1 MGTEAVFIQI
11 ILNGIMLGIQY
22 ALIAVGFTLFFGV
35 LDIINFSHGDV
46 FMLGAFIGL
55 ILINIFSRLDLM
67 GGGSSYVIVL
77 ILIFFLCM
85 LVTGLIGVLF
95 ERIAVKPVST
105 GPPLMALLATLG
117 LAIAI
122 REAVRL
128 FYPLGSESK
137 RFPELMAPIFSGT
150 NQAFEINGVIIRY
163 DNLLIFG
170 IGVAVIVAVSLY
182 INKTKMGLG
191 IRAVAQDSEAA
202 MMMGVNRNL
211 VVDVTFLIGSA
222 LAGLTGILN
231 GLFYNTVIFDMGA
244 MGAVI
249 GFSAAVIGGLGN
261 IYGAIIGGFV
271 FAMTQALSAALIP
284 KGSEYM
290 DVVAFGV
297 LIVFLVFK
305 PSGILGEKMHE
316 RV

>member
-1 MGTEAVFIQI
+1 MARVF
-11 ILNGIMLGIQY
+11 GM
-22 ALIAVGFTLFFGV
+22 
-35 LDIINFSHGDV
+35 
-46 FMLGAFIGL
+46 
-55 ILINIFSRLDLM
+55 
-67 GGGSSYVIVL
+67 
-77 ILIFFLCM
+77 
-85 LVTGLIGVLF
+85 
-95 ERIAVKPVST
+95 
-105 GPPLMALLATLG
+105 
-117 LAIAI
+117 
-122 REAVRL
+122 
-128 FYPLGSESK
+128 
-137 RFPELMAPIFSGT
+137 
-150 NQAFEINGVIIRY
+150 
-163 DNLLIFG
+163 IFG
-170 IGVAVIVAVSLY
+170 IGVLVIVVVSLY

-202 MMMGVNRNL
+202 MMMGVNRNM
-211 VVDVTFLIGSA
+211 VVDITFLIGSA

-231 GLFYNTVIFDMGA
+231 GLFYNSIIFDMGA

-271 FAMTQALSAALIP
+271 FSMTQALSAAFIP

-297 LIVFLVFK
+297 LIIFLVFK

>member
-1 MGTEAVFIQI
+1 MDTEAVIIQI
-11 ILNGIMLGIQY
+11 ILNGMMLGIQY

-55 ILINIFSRLDLM
+55 ILINIFSKFGM
-67 GGGSSYVIVL
+67 MSGGSSYVIVL
-77 ILIFFLCM
+77 FMIFFLCM
-85 LVTGLIGVLF
+85 LITGAIGIFF
-95 ERIAVKPVST
+95 ERITVKPVAA

-137 RFPELMAPIFSGT
+137 RFPELLNPMFANT
-150 NQAFEINGVIIRY
+150 NEAFKISGVIIRY

-170 IGVAVIVAVSLY
+170 IGVAVIIVVSLY

-202 MMMGVNRNL
+202 MMMGVNRDM
-211 VVDVTFLIGSA
+211 VVDITFLIGSA

-231 GLFYNTVIFDMGA
+231 GLFYNSVIFDMGA

-271 FAMTQALSAALIP
+271 FSMTQALSAAFIP

-297 LIVFLVFK
+297 LIIFLVFK

>member
-1 MGTEAVFIQI
+1 MGTEAVIIQI
-11 ILNGIMLGIQY
+11 LLNGLMLGVQY

-46 FMLGAFIGL
+46 FMLGAFVGL
-55 ILINIFSRLDLM
+55 TLIHLFTKLGLM
-67 GGGSSYVIVL
+67 GGAVYPL
-77 ILIFFLCM
+77 TLFMIFFFCM
-85 LVTGLIGVLF
+85 LVTGLLGILF
-95 ERIAVKPVST
+95 ERVAVKPVSES
-105 GPPLMALLATLG
+105 PPLMSLLATLG

-128 FYPLGSESK
+128 FYPMGSESK
-137 RFPELMAPIFSGT
+137 RFPELLAPIFAST
-150 NQAFEINGVIIRY
+150 SKAFEIKGVLLRY

-170 IGVAVIVAVSLY
+170 IGVAIIVVVSLY
-182 INKTKMGLG
+182 INKTMMGLG

-202 MMMGVNRNL
+202 MMMGVNRDM
-211 VVDVTFLIGSA
+211 VVDVTFFIGSA
-222 LAGLTGILN
+222 VAGITGILN

-271 FAMTQALSAALIP
+271 FALTQAFSAAFIP
-284 KGSEYM
+284 RGSEYM

>member
-1 MGTEAVFIQI
+1 MGAEAVIIQI
-11 ILNGIMLGIQY
+11 FLNGILLGIQY

-55 ILINIFSRLDLM
+55 ILIGIFSPLLSM
-67 GGGSSYVIVL
+67 TGGAYIL
-77 ILIFFLCM
+77 ALFLIFFLCM
-85 LVTGLIGVLF
+85 LVTGVIGIGF
-95 ERIAVKPVST
+95 ERFAVKPVSK

-117 LAIAI
+117 LGISI
-122 REAVRL
+122 RECVRL

-137 RFPELMAPIFSGT
+137 RFPELFAPIFPGSS
-150 NQAFEINGVIIRY
+150 QAFEIKGVIIRY
-163 DNLLIFG
+163 DNILIVA
-170 IGVAVIVAVSLY
+170 IGVAAIVAVALY
-182 INKTKMGLG
+182 INKTRMGLG

-202 MMMGVNRNL
+202 MMMGVNKNF
-211 VVDVTFLIGSA
+211 VVDVTFFIGSS

-231 GLFYNTVIFDMGA
+231 GLYYNTVIFDMGA

-271 FAMTQALSAALIP
+271 FALTECFSAAFIP

-305 PSGILGEKMHE
+305 PSGILGEKVHE